1 MRLAKRTGV
10 LVFVFVV
17 LLGPPAAAYEELA
30 ALDLSAYAGQVVY
43 LDFWASWC
51 QPCRAS
57 FPYMDGLQAEH
68 GKRGLVVIAVNVDTD
83 RRLAEE
89 FLAETPV
96 GFRIAFDPAGKLAE
110 QWRLEGMPTTVL
122 IARDG
127 KTRFRQSGFRKADEA
142 KLQSRIA
149 QLLDEEAP

>member
-1 MRLAKRTGV
+1 MRLGKRTGI
-10 LVFVFVV
+10 LAFVFVL
-17 LLGPPAAAYEELA
+17 LLGSPAAAYEELA
-30 ALDLSAYAGQVVY
+30 ALDLSVYAGQVVY

-57 FPYMDGLQAEH
+57 FPYMDSLQAEH
-68 GKRGLVVIAVNVDTD
+68 GQRGLVVVAVNVDTD

-96 GFRIAFDPAGKLAE
+96 GFRIAFDPAGKLAG
-110 QWRLEGMPTTVL
+110 QWQLEGMPTTVL
-122 IARDG
+122 IGRDG

-142 KLQSRIA
+142 KLQTRVV

>member
-1 MRLAKRTGV
+1 MRLGKRTGI
-10 LVFVFVV
+10 LAFVFVL
-17 LLGPPAAAYEELA
+17 LLGSPAAAYEELA
-30 ALDLSAYAGQVVY
+30 ALDLSVYAGQVVY

-57 FPYMDGLQAEH
+57 FPYMESLQAEH
-68 GKRGLVVIAVNVDTD
+68 GKQGLVVVAVNVDAD

-96 GFRIAFDPAGKLAE
+96 GFRIAFDPAGKLAG
-110 QWRLEGMPTTVL
+110 QWQLEGMPTTVL
-122 IARDG
+122 IGRDG

>member
-1 MRLAKRTGV
+1 MQLRRRFGILT
-10 LVFVFVV
+10 LVFV

-57 FPYMDGLQAEH
+57 FPYMDRLQADH
-68 GKRGLVVIAVNVDTD
+68 GKQGLVVIAVNVDTD
-83 RRLAEE
+83 RRLAAR
-89 FLAETPV
+89 FLAETPA
-96 GFRIAFDPAGKLAE
+96 GFRIAFDPSGTLAE

-122 IARDG
+122 IGRDG
-127 KTRFRQSGFRKADEA
+127 KTRFRQNGFRKADEA
-142 KLQSRIA
+142 KLETRIA
-149 QLLDEEAP
+149 ELLDEETP